1 MRILARSLSLTGAIL
16 SYYPIGVPNAVYNS
30 SEDICQATGMNA
42 ETLQQTRDQL
52 MSSSELRRA
61 KKTQVEYVGEPPSR
75 ARLHRKLGDS
85 LELAR
90 VALRKTSEFVDRGMD
105 VEARDAGE
113 RIKKYFDSL
122 VARRNACDL
131 FLMGQAAPQARLSP
145 AELHPTLRNRTFNT
159 VEVRRKGSD
168 DDTASSLVFATVHQ
182 GDISRGGKDP
192 LPEVSSVPKLPPL
205 RSSEYRS
212 KYQRPGRMA
221 AAVQSVRDHVRNASF
236 DYLPRRCTMLP
247 FNRIAVASLATMRH
261 SGLLAATLPRLII
274 RPGHRGRF
282 FSTVVGASLAARHKV
297 RMPVRLADNE
307 TGGLAE
313 AHQQALKANA
323 QLSVEWHKFW
333 WDATVKEVDTEAKKV
348 LVGFDAWDSR
358 WDEWIP
364 IDSNRLRERLSA
376 DDPLHTTGTITPAQ
390 KPSPIERRPVVTVER
405 SSPAEA
411 AVIAKVVELP
421 EGWEE
426 LRAEDGTPY
435 YHNTATGLTQWEKP
449 SSGAAT
455 GQAALEKGWQEFK
468 TEDGTSYYYNEGTG
482 VTQWE
487 RPEPAASAV
496 ASKALPD
503 GWEEYHTEDGTPYYY
518 HQATSKT
525 VWERPEEGTAAGGVG
540 EGLPAEWEE
549 FEADDGRPYYH
560 NKVTGVT
567 QWEVPVMQ
575 EAATTAVSAAT
586 AKLVGHSTSFL
597 PEGWQEFKTDDG
609 TAYYYNEASGLT
621 QWERPD
627 GAVVTRE
634 AAGTVPLPAGW
645 EEFKADDGTP
655 YYYNS
660 SSGVTQWELPTEASA
675 VEGVQEV
682 EESKV
687 DDGVTQ
693 KNEAGVESKMLEVTK
708 EALPADWEEFKADDG
723 TPYYH
728 NTKTGQ
734 TQWDYPKGAHG
745 EDSVTQS
752 GGANAR
758 AAQQQLPEGW
768 EELTAEDGTPYYH
781 QLTTGHTQWEPP
793 TGQSVQPA
801 VDLPEGWEEF
811 KADDGAPYYYNSTT
825 GVTQWETPTASQDSS
840 EAEGPTAAEVAVAA
854 LKGLPQGWDCVL
866 TPEGRELFFQAG
878 EPGRPSTWSRPVE
891 AMTTEGITATA
902 AAETAVPRF
911 MKTGPQPEIQVVPE
925 RLIPFITKCTV
936 VTLMPGR
943 YLWASVSKSAYK
955 ALNNGQNYIQS
966 DSNGWDYLCTD
977 CEYEYQILGKEFGPY
992 DLALTH

>member
-1 MRILARSLSLTGAIL
+1 
-16 SYYPIGVPNAVYNS
+16 
-30 SEDICQATGMNA
+30 
-42 ETLQQTRDQL
+42 
-52 MSSSELRRA
+52 
-61 KKTQVEYVGEPPSR
+61 
-75 ARLHRKLGDS
+75 
-85 LELAR
+85 
-90 VALRKTSEFVDRGMD
+90 
-105 VEARDAGE
+105 
-113 RIKKYFDSL
+113 
-122 VARRNACDL
+122 
-131 FLMGQAAPQARLSP
+131 
-145 AELHPTLRNRTFNT
+145 
-159 VEVRRKGSD
+159 
-168 DDTASSLVFATVHQ
+168 
-182 GDISRGGKDP
+182 
-192 LPEVSSVPKLPPL
+192 
-205 RSSEYRS
+205 
-212 KYQRPGRMA
+212 
-221 AAVQSVRDHVRNASF
+221 
-236 DYLPRRCTMLP
+236 MLP
-247 FNRIAVASLATMRH
+247 FNRIAAASLATMRH
-261 SGLLAATLPRLII
+261 SGLLAAALPRLII

-282 FSTVVGASLAARHKV
+282 FSTAVGASLAARHKV

-313 AHQQALKANA
+313 AHQQALKAKTE
-323 QLSVEWHKFW
+323 LSVEWHKFW

-348 LVGFDAWDSR
+348 LIGFDAWDSR

-364 IDSNRLRERLSA
+364 IDSNRLRERLTA
-376 DDPLHTTGTITPAQ
+376 DDPLHTTGTISPAQ

-405 SSPAEA
+405 SSPAGA
-411 AVIAKVVELP
+411 AVTAKAVELP
-421 EGWEE
+421 EGWEG

-435 YHNTATGLTQWEKP
+435 YHNTATGHTQWEKP
-449 SSGAAT
+449 SSGAGK
-455 GQAALEKGWQEFK
+455 GQAALEKGWQEFV
-468 TEDGTSYYYNEGTG
+468 TDDGTSYYYNEATG

-487 RPEPAASAV
+487 RPEPAAPAV

-549 FEADDGRPYYH
+549 FKADDGTPYYH

-567 QWEVPVMQ
+567 QWEVPVKQ
-575 EAATTAVSAAT
+575 EAATTADSAAT
-586 AKLVGHSTSFL
+586 ESAKLADQSRTSL

-609 TAYYYNEASGLT
+609 TAYYYNEASGVT

-634 AAGTVPLPAGW
+634 AAGTEALPVGW

-660 SSGVTQWELPTEASA
+660 SSGVTQWELPTKASA
-675 VEGVQEV
+675 VEGAQEV

-687 DDGVTQ
+687 DDGVAQ
-693 KNEAGVESKMLEVTK
+693 KNEAAVGSKVVEVTK

-723 TPYYH
+723 TPYYY

-734 TQWDYPKGAHG
+734 TQWEYPQGAYG

-752 GGANAR
+752 GGANAK
-758 AAQQQLPEGW
+758 AVQQELPEGW

-781 QLTTGHTQWEPP
+781 QLATGRTQWEPP
-793 TGQSVQPA
+793 TEQSA
-801 VDLPEGWEEF
+801 RAAGGLPEGWEEF
-811 KADDGAPYYYNSTT
+811 KADDGTPYYYNSTT
-825 GVTQWETPTASQDSS
+825 GVTQWGTPTASQGAVPRSS

-878 EPGRPSTWSRPVE
+878 EPGRSSTWSRPVE
-891 AMTTEGITATA
+891 AMTTDGITATA

-925 RLIPFITKCTV
+925 HLIPFITKCTV
-936 VTLMPGR
+936 VTLIPGG

-955 ALNNGQNYIQS
+955 
-966 DSNGWDYLCTD
+966 
-977 CEYEYQILGKEFGPY
+977 
-992 DLALTH
+992 